1 MKLLKNLS
9 FTALA
14 AVIVLLM
21 AASLVEKLTGSAADI
36 YGSWWFAIAWA
47 ILTVVGIAYCLRR
60 RLQRRPFT
68 LLLHLA
74 LATILLGALVTH
86 IWGQQG
92 MLHLRKGV
100 PMSSFLTDE
109 QQVVR
114 LPFTLRLDDFE
125 IMCDPGTTTH
135 SDYRSTVSV
144 SRATASNEQQ
154 AVISMNRIGQ
164 FDGYRLYQSS
174 YDSDLHGSVLAVSHD
189 PWGIGITYTGYG
201 LLFVSMLLLLVLPNE
216 GLRLTLRHSTRGQR
230 RWALA
235 LVLTAIGIALF
246 VVSRI
251 YAKPLQPVL
260 RSAYLGI
267 HVGIIVVAYTLLA
280 ADVVLGIVG
289 LCLRQD
295 EKRRRLMTLSRILL
309 MPALFC
315 LAAGIFIGAIW
326 ANVSWGR
333 YWGWDPK
340 EVWALVTM
348 LVYAFAFHGESL
360 PALRKPRPYHAFM
373 VLAFLT
379 VLITYFGV
387 NILLGGLH
395 SYANG

>member
-1 MKLLKNLS
+1 MKLLKTLS
-9 FTALA
+9 FTALG
-14 AVIVLLM
+14 AVTVLLM
-21 AASLVEKLTGSAADI
+21 AASMVEKLTGTAAGI
-36 YGSWWFAIAWA
+36 YGSWWFATAWA
-47 ILTVVGIAYCLRR
+47 LLAVIGICYCLRR
-60 RLQRRPFT
+60 KLQRRPFT

-92 MLHLRKGV
+92 MLHLRQGMPV
-100 PMSSFLTDE
+100 GAFLTDE
-109 QQVVR
+109 QEVVR
-114 LPFTLRLDDFE
+114 LPEELELLDFE
-125 IMCDPGTTTH
+125 ILCDPGTTTH
-135 SDYRSTVSV
+135 ADYRSTIAVG
-144 SRATASNEQQ
+144 RTADDDGRQM
-154 AVISMNRIGQ
+154 VISMNNIGRME
-164 FDGYRLYQSS
+164 GYRFYQSS

-201 LLFVSMLLLLVLPNE
+201 LLFLSMLLLLILPGE
-216 GLRLTLRHSTRGQR
+216 GLRLTLRHSGRSQR
-230 RWALA
+230 RWAIA
-235 LVLTAIGIALF
+235 LGVVAIGIALF

-260 RSAYLGI
+260 RSSFLGI

-280 ADVVLGIVG
+280 VDVILGIAG
-289 LCLRQD
+289 LCI
-295 EKRRRLMTLSRILL
+295 RREERRERLMTLSRMLL

-360 PALRKPRPYHAFM
+360 PALRRPRTYHAFM

-379 VLITYFGV
+379 VLMTYFGV

-395 SYANG
+395 SYGS